1 MKKRFITVILLLVLL
16 VTLTSNV
23 QATPSLSFDQR
34 ALVYV
39 ELDSSD
45 EMSHFTSTGLPVYAE
60 MDGGLLTGA
69 DTTGQETLI
78 GAGFSIRVLDP
89 AVGSGSYYLAENQPS
104 RLAPDYSQYGQVLL
118 TTTHGVLLKM
128 DPSQVDAITQAGA
141 ELRLITPTPMQDR
154 QSEPVFTGIVQPD
167 PVIQGMI
174 DQVDASQVLEYDRQ
188 LAGEVPVWVDGAWY
202 RITTRYTYSG
212 TPILKTTH
220 YVGERLAADGLDV
233 EYHVWNNTNNP
244 NVIGE
249 LQGQVEPDRILIIGG
264 HLDDVNGTPGADD
277 NASGSVGTLIA
288 ADILTQYQWGCTLR
302 FAFWTGEE
310 QGLLGSWA
318 YAQRSSQLGE
328 NIAGYLNLDMIAYNT
343 LASPP
348 GIDLLYNPTMA
359 PTLQLANLYA
369 DVVDTYNIGLVPHI
383 LTSLGGG
390 SDHSSFWHFGYNS
403 ILAIE
408 DQNDFNPYYHGSG
421 DTSSNNDLT
430 YFTNFVKAS
439 IATYAHMSGCLIAP
453 GWLDGHVTAA
463 GTGDPLTGV
472 EITTVPSLDG
482 IQAITDPNG
491 YYTMTLPANT
501 YTVTAALNGY
511 TPQSV
516 ETIITSGEITT
527 QDFALH
533 ECVPVSQA
541 DFTWQPPNPAAGEL
555 IIFTGSSDGSAPLS
569 YTWDFGDGTAGTGL
583 TTTHD
588 YSTGGDYAV
597 VFTATNSCS
606 QISIQHVIPVT
617 PGCQPVTGL
626 DFSWL
631 PLEPFEDEVITFSAT
646 ASGTEPINFAWDFGD
661 GITGTDEIATHAFAE
676 PGSYPVALS
685 VENACSSPE
694 PVNKDINV
702 QPKPWEYFLPMFIS
716 ED

>member
-1 MKKRFITVILLLVLL
+1 MKKRFITVTLLLVLL

-23 QATPSLSFDQR
+23 QATPSISFDQR
-34 ALVYV
+34 ALIYV
-39 ELDSSD
+39 EIDSSD
-45 EMSHFTSTGLPVYAE
+45 EMSRFASTGLPVYAE

-69 DTTGQETLI
+69 ETTGQETLI
-78 GAGFSIRVLDP
+78 RAGFSIRVLDP
-89 AVGSGSYYLAENQPS
+89 ALGSVTYYLAESHPS
-104 RLAPDYSQYGQVLL
+104 RIAPDYSQYGQVLL
-118 TTTHGVLLKM
+118 TTTHGALLKM

-141 ELRLITPTPMQDR
+141 ELRLITLIPMQER
-154 QSEPVFTGIVQPD
+154 QSEPVYTGIVQPN
-167 PVIQGMI
+167 PLIQGMI
-174 DQVDASQVLEYDRQ
+174 DQVDASQILEYDRQ
-188 LAGEVPVWVDGAWY
+188 LAGEVSVWVDGAWY
-202 RITTRYTYSG
+202 RISTRYTYSG
-212 TPILKTTH
+212 TPIQKTTH

-233 EYHVWNNTNNP
+233 EYQVWNNANNP

-249 LQGQVEPDRILIIGG
+249 LQGQVEPDRIFIIGG

-318 YAQRSSQLGE
+318 YAQRASQLGE
-328 NIAGYLNLDMIAYNT
+328 NIVGYLNLDMIAYNT

-348 GIDLLYNPTMA
+348 GIDLLYNPNMA

-408 DQNDFNPYYHGSG
+408 DQGDFNPYYHGPG
-421 DTSSNNDLT
+421 DTSSNNDLD

-463 GTGDPLTGV
+463 GTGDPLAGV

-516 ETIITSGEITT
+516 EATVTSGEITT
-527 QDFALH
+527 QDFVLH

-541 DFTWQPPNPAAGEL
+541 GFTWQPPDPAAGEL
-555 IIFTGSSDGSAPLS
+555 ITFTGSSDGSAPLS
-569 YTWDFGDGTAGTGL
+569 YTWDFGDGTAGAGL
-583 TTTHD
+583 TTTHG
-588 YSTGGDYAV
+588 YPAGGDYAV

-606 QISIQHVIPVT
+606 QTSVQHSLTVT

-626 DFSWL
+626 DFTWL
-631 PLEPFEDEVITFSAT
+631 PLEPFEDEVITFTAT
-646 ASGTEPINFAWDFGD
+646 ASGTEPVDFAWDFGS
-661 GITGTDEIATHAFAE
+661 GITGTGEMATHAFVE
-676 PGSYPVALS
+676 PGLYPVALS
-685 VENACSSPE
+685 AGNACSSPE
-694 PVNKDINV
+694 PVNKDIGV

-716 ED
+716 EG